1 LTKNIDISSDE
12 FQVELEKTWKFLEK
26 VNKQFG
32 FVQNPDKEVN
42 EGVALGLARNRL
54 IYGKRYCPCF
64 IVQGKTEQER
74 KEADNR
80 ICPCKPAL
88 EKEIPK
94 DGLCH
99 CGIFCTPEY
108 IKKKAKENVEE
119 AVCTHSKDL
128 NKEEVKVLLH
138 KEQLDG
144 YELELLLKNR
154 ELGVIKFSLI
164 DVREP
169 IEFQMGHIAE
179 VDELLP
185 TSQFYDWI
193 NKLQNR
199 KDENIIL
206 YCRTGNRSLQIQQML
221 KKQGFKHIGNLIH
234 GIVGYLGELKTE

>member
-1 LTKNIDISSDE
+1 
-12 FQVELEKTWKFLEK
+12 
-26 VNKQFG
+26 
-32 FVQNPDKEVN
+32 
-42 EGVALGLARNRL
+42 
-54 IYGKRYCPCF
+54 
-64 IVQGKTEQER
+64 VQGETEQER

-88 EKEIPK
+88 KKEIPE

-108 IKKKAKENVEE
+108 TKKKAKENVEE
-119 AVCTHSKDL
+119 AICTHSIDL
-128 NKEEVKVLLH
+128 NKEKAKVLVH
-138 KEQLDG
+138 KEQLEG

-154 ELGVIKFSLI
+154 ELGVVKFSLI

-169 IEFQMGHIAE
+169 MEFQVGHISE

-206 YCRTGNRSLQIQQML
+206 YCRTGNRSLQIQQIL